1 MDFYKEAAER
11 LHKELPTVKGQKENA
26 VKHAVQEALL
36 NFARQDEEFAQAI
49 AQGGSFADCMAA
61 VCKGIGTSISD
72 LEAYRR
78 AAAFYFPGSDVR
90 FEMRIELAP
99 EAGDTVG
106 ADPQI
111 SPENDGSIR
120 GQGESALCAE
130 RGRPGPSTPTEKP
143 GAKRGPVID
152 LADFL

>member
-11 LHKELPTVKGQKENA
+11 LRKELPTVKGQKENA
-26 VKHAVQEALL
+26 VKHAVQDALL

-78 AAAFYFPGSDVR
+78 AAAFYFPGCDVR

-99 EAGDTVG
+99 EAGERAAEGVG
-106 ADPQI
+106 PYRQDER
-111 SPENDGSIR
+111 PEKKS
-120 GQGESALCAE
+120 
-130 RGRPGPSTPTEKP
+130 
-143 GAKRGPVID
+143 GPVID

>member
-1 MDFYKEAAER
+1 M
-11 LHKELPTVKGQKENA
+11 KGQKENA
-26 VKHAVQEALL
+26 VKHAVQDALL

-99 EAGDTVG
+99 EAGDTSSA
-106 ADPQI
+106 ADAAP
-111 SPENDGSIR
+111 SP
-120 GQGESALCAE
+120 QGEGRSA
-130 RGRPGPSTPTEKP
+130 G
-143 GAKRGPVID
+143 KRGMVID